1 MTAGAVASA
10 PISPF
15 AVFRNRSFG
24 WMWSGQLVSTIGSAL
39 TSLAASIYVYRV
51 TGSAA
56 SVGLMLMATA
66 APSLVVGL
74 IAGVFVDRF
83 DRRRIMITADCIR
96 AVLVFSIP
104 FLVPLNI
111 AWLYIIVALSSAVGQ
126 FFDPAHESV
135 LPEVASEREL
145 AAANSLMA
153 ISSFGATAIGF
164 AASGLIAAA
173 ADIRW
178 AFYLDALTFLFSAV
192 CILMFRIKPLLVQEG
207 ASPQGAGAGVRMVL
221 RNVQTGVRFLFDT
234 PILRSLL
241 LVSVPVLV
249 SFGLSNALLL
259 PFASRALG
267 ANEFQYGIQEGM
279 TSLGFVAGALLMAG
293 MFDRMREGP
302 WIAVSYIGMGLV
314 GIFYSQATSV
324 PIAIVMLTVSGFL
337 NAPSSIGRRLV
348 IQRNTPRE
356 MRGRVN
362 SAFFVSRDVLF
373 IIGMAAAGL
382 ADLVNVRVIY
392 LVSAL
397 MVLGGGIWVLF
408 LPGLRQQAAEWRR
421 ALGLLRRAPAA
432 PGLGLGRPATPAD
445 FDALAGLVP
454 PLASLSAKERAGLV
468 GRGCVFQ
475 APAGTA
481 IVKHGETGDAVYF
494 ILAGRVVA
502 GIAAPDG
509 GYRSLSSM
517 SAGDFFGEIA
527 ALTGARRTADVV
539 VEDPQGSTLY
549 QVPAEILRSLMGNPA
564 LSQLFLSKMTERL
577 ARTNITDLPRFAGY
591 DQQALKELR
600 VEAAGETALYV
611 ESSQQ
616 A

>member
-1 MTAGAVASA
+1 MMTAGALASA
-10 PISPF
+10 PVSPF
-15 AVFRNRSFG
+15 AVFRNRNFA
-24 WMWSGQLVSTIGSAL
+24 WMWSGQLVSTIGTAL

-74 IAGVFVDRF
+74 IAGVFVDRL
-83 DRRRIMITADCIR
+83 DRRRIMVAADLIR

-153 ISSFGATAIGF
+153 ISSFGATAVGF

-178 AFYLDALTFLFSAV
+178 AFYLDALTFLFSAF
-192 CILMFRIKPLLVQEG
+192 CILMLRIKPLAVQEG
-207 ASPQGAGAGVRMVL
+207 ATVRMVL

-241 LVSVPVLV
+241 MVAVPVLIAT
-249 SFGLSNALLL
+249 GLINALLL
-259 PFASRALG
+259 PFALRALG

-279 TSLGFVAGALLMAG
+279 TSLGFVVGSLLMAG
-293 MFDRMREGP
+293 LFDRMREGP
-302 WIAVSYIGMGLV
+302 WIAIGYIGVGLT
-314 GIFYSQATSV
+314 GILYSMATSV
-324 PIAIVMLTVSGFL
+324 PVAIVFLTVLGFMSS
-337 NAPSSIGRRLV
+337 PSAIGRRV
-348 IQRNTPRE
+348 AIQRNTPRE
-356 MRGRVN
+356 MRGRVS
-362 SAFFVSRDVLF
+362 SAFFVTRDVLL
-373 IIGMAAAGL
+373 IVGMAAAGL
-382 ADLVNVRVIY
+382 ADLINVRVMI
-392 LVSAL
+392 LVGGL
-397 MVLGGGIWVLF
+397 MILGGGIWVLF
-408 LPGLRQQAAEWRR
+408 LPGLRQEAAEWRR
-421 ALGLLRRAPAA
+421 ALGLLRSAPAA
-432 PGLGLGRPATPAD
+432 PGLGPGRPATPAD
-445 FDALAGLVP
+445 FDALAGLMP
-454 PLASLSAKERAGLV
+454 SLGTLSAKERASLV

-481 IVKHGETGDAVYF
+481 IVKHGEAGDAVYF
-494 ILAGRVVA
+494 ILAGRAVA
-502 GIAAPDG
+502 GIATPDG
-509 GYRSLSSM
+509 GYRSLSTM

-539 VEDPQGSTLY
+539 AEDPQGSTLY
-549 QVPAEILRSLMGNPA
+549 QVPAEVLRGLMGNPA

-600 VEAAGETALYV
+600 VEAAAEA
-611 ESSQQ
+611 SSP
-616 A
+616 

>member
-1 MTAGAVASA
+1 MTAGAVGS
-10 PISPF
+10 PPLSPF
-15 AVFRNRSFG
+15 AVFRNRSFA

-39 TSLAASIYVYRV
+39 TSLAASIYVYRM

-83 DRRRIMITADCIR
+83 DRRRIMIVADLIR

-111 AWLYIIVALSSAVGQ
+111 VWLYVIVALSSAVGQ

-135 LPEVASEREL
+135 LPEVASEQEL

-173 ADIRW
+173 DIRW
-178 AFYLDALTFLFSAV
+178 AFYLDALTFLSSGV
-192 CILMFRIKPLLVQEG
+192 CITMLRIKPLAVEEG
-207 ASPQGAGAGVRMVL
+207 ASVRMVL
-221 RNVQTGVRFLFDT
+221 RNVQTGVRYLVDT
-234 PILRSLL
+234 AILRSLF

-249 SFGLSNALLL
+249 AFGLSNALLL
-259 PFASRALG
+259 PFALRALG

-279 TSLGFVAGALLMAG
+279 TSLGFVAGSLLMAG
-293 MFDRMREGP
+293 LFDRMREGP
-302 WIAVSYIGMGLV
+302 WMAISYAGMGLM
-314 GIFYSQATSV
+314 GIFYAMSTSV
-324 PIAIVMLTVSGFL
+324 PVAIVILTISGFL

-348 IQRNTPRE
+348 LQRNTPRE
-356 MRGRVN
+356 MRGRVS

-373 IIGMAAAGL
+373 IVGMGAAGL
-382 ADLVNVRVIY
+382 ADLINVRVMY

-397 MVLGGGIWVLF
+397 MVLGGGFWALF

-421 ALGLLRRAPAA
+421 GLGLLRSAPAA
-432 PGLGLGRPATPAD
+432 PGLGVGRPATPAD
-445 FDALAGLVP
+445 FDALAGLLP
-454 PLASLSAKERAGLV
+454 SLATLSAKERASLV

-502 GIAAPDG
+502 GVATPEG
-509 GYRSLSSM
+509 GYRSLSTM

-539 VEDPQGSTLY
+539 VEDPEGSTVL
-549 QVPAEILRSLMGNPA
+549 QVPAEVLRGLMGSPV
-564 LSQLFLSKMTERL
+564 LSRLFLSKMTERL
-577 ARTNITDLPRFAGY
+577 SRTSITDLPRFVGY

-600 VEAAGETALYV
+600 VEAAQENASYGE
-611 ESSQQ
+611 SPQQ
-616 A
+616 

>member
-1 MTAGAVASA
+1 MTAGAVGS
-10 PISPF
+10 PPLSPF
-15 AVFRNRSFG
+15 AVFRNRSFA

-39 TSLAASIYVYRV
+39 TSLAASIYVYRM

-83 DRRRIMITADCIR
+83 DRRRIMIVADLIR

-111 AWLYIIVALSSAVGQ
+111 VWLYVIVALSSAVGQ

-135 LPEVASEREL
+135 LPEVASEQEL

-173 ADIRW
+173 DIRW
-178 AFYLDALTFLFSAV
+178 AFYLDALTFLSSGV
-192 CILMFRIKPLLVQEG
+192 CITMLRIKPLAVEEG
-207 ASPQGAGAGVRMVL
+207 ASVRMVL
-221 RNVQTGVRFLFDT
+221 RNVQTGVRYLVDT
-234 PILRSLL
+234 AILRSLF

-249 SFGLSNALLL
+249 AFGLSNALLL
-259 PFASRALG
+259 PFALRALG

-279 TSLGFVAGALLMAG
+279 TSLGFVAGSLLMAG
-293 MFDRMREGP
+293 LFDRMREGP
-302 WIAVSYIGMGLV
+302 WMAISYAGMGLM
-314 GIFYSQATSV
+314 GIFYAMSTSV
-324 PIAIVMLTVSGFL
+324 PVAIVILTISGFL

-348 IQRNTPRE
+348 LQRNTPRE
-356 MRGRVN
+356 MRGRVS

-382 ADLVNVRVIY
+382 ADLINVRVMY

-397 MVLGGGIWVLF
+397 MVLGGGFWALF

-421 ALGLLRRAPAA
+421 GLGLLRSAPAA
-432 PGLGLGRPATPAD
+432 PGLGVGRPATPAD
-445 FDALAGLVP
+445 FDALAGLLP
-454 PLASLSAKERAGLV
+454 SLATLSAKERASLV

-502 GIAAPDG
+502 GVATPEG
-509 GYRSLSSM
+509 GYRSLSTM

-539 VEDPQGSTLY
+539 VEDPEGSTVL
-549 QVPAEILRSLMGNPA
+549 QVPAEVLRGLMGSPV
-564 LSQLFLSKMTERL
+564 LSRLFLSKMTERL
-577 ARTNITDLPRFAGY
+577 SRTSITDLPRFVGY

-600 VEAAGETALYV
+600 VEAAQENASYGE
-611 ESSQQ
+611 SPQQ
-616 A
+616 